1 MPRRAPSRTAVVRE
15 SIVNAVS
22 SIFDA
27 MMCGTVLA
35 SGVHREQ
42 KGFAQISHTTT
53 EPRSPRKWGR
63 AGPAARGFERGSRGS
78 GWTNGAMVQLQRLE
92 HGGPAPP
99 RRRASVHVPVRLKNR
114 KLPLYIASTRL
125 KNIDCLTAYRYT
137 H

>member
-35 SGVHREQ
+35 SRVHREQ

-53 EPRSPRKWGR
+53 EPRSPR
-63 AGPAARGFERGSRGS
+63 
-78 GWTNGAMVQLQRLE
+78 
-92 HGGPAPP
+92 GGPRKWAGRGGGAGSSGVVAGRVGPMDQWFNSNGWSMGV
-99 RRRASVHVPVRLKNR
+99 RRRPVVARR
-114 KLPLYIASTRL
+114 SMFRS
-125 KNIDCLTAYRYT
+125 D
-137 H
+137 